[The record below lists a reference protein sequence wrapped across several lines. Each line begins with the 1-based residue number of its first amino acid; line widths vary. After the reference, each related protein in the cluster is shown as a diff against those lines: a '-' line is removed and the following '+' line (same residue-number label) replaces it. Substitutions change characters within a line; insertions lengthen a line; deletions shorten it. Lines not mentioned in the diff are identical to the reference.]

1 MFVQKYLR
9 WSTFFYKVYIN
20 MNEKILNGFKKLINS
35 DVIKKVYPMV
45 DHIDIT
51 NIRYVNSS
59 SHPGYMISFDI
70 VVDSP
75 EMTHDNM
82 FDFDFDPYYLVDHYL
97 VNLSSYFGIDI
108 YMTTFS
114 VHNLDGEAIIYNS

>member
-1 MFVQKYLR
+1 
-9 WSTFFYKVYIN
+9 

-35 DVIKKVYPMV
+35 DVIKRVYPMV

-51 NIRYVNSS
+51 NIEYVNSS

-82 FDFDFDPYYLVDHYL
+82 FDFDFDPYYLVDNYI

-114 VHNLDGEAIIYNS
+114 VHNLDGEYITSNS